1 MQSTQFLH
9 FIGVLIRQKLNNCLF
24 MRQQEYKNVIYLL
37 LEQKW
42 IYTFFSKISFN
53 IDVGYFCDN

>member
-37 LEQKW
+37 LKQKW
-42 IYTFFSKISFN
+42 IYTFFSRISFN
-53 IDVGYFCDN
+53 IDVGYFYDN